1 MLEKEYEF
9 FSKNMAALYK
19 QYGHK
24 FLVIK
29 QGLIIGV
36 YDNENIAIETT
47 LKTEKLGTFL
57 VQECMDNSEAAIHH
71 FQGNVC
77 FAFQEML

>member
-9 FSKNMAALYK
+9 FSKNMADLYK

-29 QGLIIGV
+29 DNQIIGA
-36 YDNENIAIETT
+36 YDNEDVALKTT
-47 LKTEKLGTFL
+47 LKKEKLGTFL
-57 VQECMDNSEAAIHH
+57 VQECVESPKASAHH
-71 FQGNVC
+71 FQGNVS
-77 FAFQEML
+77 FNFLG